1 MQMFYVGRLLA
12 CGCLLTGLSCQ
23 DAESSPLNE
32 IRVGVPIAVTSRAHP
47 AAANRDR
54 SQADIEIAAL
64 VNGKQLQAK
73 GGRQCKHEPN
83 GSIYG
88 SPASLWTVES
98 TNRNNSLQRLSLT
111 VWKLTREGTTQMSLD
126 LQTDTGT
133 HRIATVKGGEIV
145 GSGTVMFRP
154 EASGGRFEI
163 HGKDPKGNTVE
174 VNVTCPGFGTIMAE
188 GG

>member
-1 MQMFYVGRLLA
+1 MQMFYLGRLLA

-23 DAESSPLNE
+23 DAESSTRNDS
-32 IRVGVPIAVTSRAHP
+32 RVGLQLAVTSRAQP
-47 AAANRDR
+47 AAANRGR
-54 SQADIEIAAL
+54 PQTDIEIAAL
-64 VNGKQLQAK
+64 VNGKQLQVK
-73 GGRQCKHEPN
+73 GGGQCKHEPN

-98 TNRNNSLQRLSLT
+98 TNRNNPLQRLSLT

-126 LQTDTGT
+126 LQTDTGS
-133 HRIATVKGGEIV
+133 HRIATVKGGDIV

-163 HGKDPKGNTVE
+163 HGKDAKGNTIE
-174 VNVTCPGFGTIMAE
+174 VNVTCPGFGPIVAE